1 MIDLYQGD
9 AIGQLET
16 LLSQGRG
23 WDYVLTSP
31 PYYGLIDYGHRG
43 EYGHEG
49 SVGAY
54 LGCLERVFALVG
66 AGMSQGGVLW
76 LNLGPTTSGYSVV
89 RQGGSRKGEVA
100 YRRKPEPGY
109 RSGEEIPVPWL
120 VLERLQGA
128 GWVHRETL
136 IWHQANRSQ
145 QPLGHPRRCHE
156 YVFVLG
162 CDSRQRPRLAY
173 TPTETSVL
181 VYPSVTSEHP
191 CKMAPA
197 LARRLL
203 GCGTRQRA
211 TVLDPF
217 CGTGTSLLAAGDL
230 GYDAIGIDLD
240 TGLAATAV
248 AGFQPSLFSLDRC
261 R

>member
-120 VLERLQGA
+120 VLERLQRA

-240 TGLAATAV
+240 TGLAAAAV